1 MKTRNKKTSI
11 VIAVLLLIVLS
22 LFAYIV
28 KNNSSHKEP
37 NKFININASAT
48 STKNINFD
56 PLNFTYDIEGE
67 RIVLVDGTSTVDIVP
82 GSAEKLETTV
92 FDKPAIGD
100 LNNDNKNDAGILLVQ
115 DSGGTGL
122 FYYIVAVTNEF
133 GVIKNTNSVFIGD
146 RIEPLSIDIKNNK
159 IVFVYV
165 DRNLN
170 EPMTAEPTVKITK
183 VFKVMNNELK
193 EDVNTR

>member
-1 MKTRNKKTSI
+1 MKTKETKTMVI
-11 VIAVLLLIVLS
+11 IAVLLLIIIALVIYV
-22 LFAYIV
+22 FV
-28 KNNSSHKEP
+28 VDKKTKE
-37 NKFININASAT
+37 NRFINVDTSAT

-67 RIVLVDGTSTVDIVP
+67 KIVLVDGTSTVDILP

-92 FDKPAIGD
+92 FEKPAVGD
-100 LNNDNKNDAGILLVQ
+100 LNKDNKNDSAIMLVQ

-122 FYYIVAVTNEF
+122 FYYLVAVINDV
-133 GVIKNTNSVFIGD
+133 GVIKNTNSIFIGD
-146 RIEPLSIDIKNNK
+146 RIEPMSVDIKDGK
-159 IVFVYV
+159 IELIYI

-183 VFKVMNNELK
+183 YYKVNGVEMTEVSK
-193 EDVNTR
+193 

>member
-1 MKTRNKKTSI
+1 MVI
-11 VIAVLLLIVLS
+11 IAVLLLIIIALVIYV
-22 LFAYIV
+22 FV
-28 KNNSSHKEP
+28 VDKKTKE
-37 NKFININASAT
+37 NRFINVDTSAT

-67 RIVLVDGTSTVDIVP
+67 KIVLVDGTSTVDILP

-92 FDKPAIGD
+92 FEKPAVGD
-100 LNNDNKNDAGILLVQ
+100 LNKDNKNDSAIMLVQ

-122 FYYIVAVTNEF
+122 FYYLVAVINDV
-133 GVIKNTNSVFIGD
+133 GVIKNTNSIFIGD
-146 RIEPLSIDIKNNK
+146 RIEPMSVDIKDGK
-159 IVFVYV
+159 IELIYI

-183 VFKVMNNELK
+183 YYKVNGVEMTEVSK
-193 EDVNTR
+193 